1 MTLVVVLLAAVLVGF
16 GAEMVG
22 VSRHEHG
29 KVDTYSELVWWL
41 RNKAPWVG
49 VPLLVAVTVLMLWAI
64 PHLWQVIP

>member
-41 RNKAPWVG
+41 REKAPWVG
-49 VPLLVAVTVLMLWAI
+49 IPLLLTLTGFFVWLI
-64 PHLWQVIP
+64 PHLWLGG